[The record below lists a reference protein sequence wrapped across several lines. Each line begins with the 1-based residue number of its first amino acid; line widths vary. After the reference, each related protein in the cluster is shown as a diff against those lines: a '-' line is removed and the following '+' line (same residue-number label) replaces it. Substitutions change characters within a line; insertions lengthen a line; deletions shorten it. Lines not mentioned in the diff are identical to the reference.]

1 MKHLITAT
9 ILATLISTTANAKV
23 ISPLFLEDTPLTTE
37 CSNSSIAIGVG
48 LGAIATIGIAVTV
61 VATSPIVGASAAA
74 GTTVG
79 LSGAF
84 SAPFLI
90 GSTLST
96 IAWSSVIVGPLLAT
110 TGAYLGCV
118 YDAMQVE

>member
-9 ILATLISTTANAKV
+9 ILATLISTTAKASILPPEVTDQVLSQK
-23 ISPLFLEDTPLTTE
+23 E

-74 GTTVG
+74 GATVG